1 MGLDPVASRVVAP
14 MGLASM
20 GLATMVVG
28 AVDPPSAVGLALAL
42 AAMAWHW
49 PQLALAPIGLTP
61 ARAAEFHPA
70 VDAMTPHNPDDNPE
84 RGALAT

>member
-1 MGLDPVASRVVAP
+1 

-28 AVDPPSAVGLALAL
+28 AVDPPAAVGLALAL

-49 PQLALAPIGLTP
+49 PQLALGPIGLTP

-70 VDAMTPHNPDDNPE
+70 VDVMTHTPDYFAQGN
-84 RGALAT
+84 ALATCDGPALHEVQQ